1 MSKTILLVDEDP
13 AVRRMLCRVL
23 AEENYEV
30 LPVHDRAEAMERLG
44 TRAVDLIILDRE
56 GPSEQGWELVQEFRQ
71 QNPARPIILF
81 TARPNQ
87 TLSKM
92 ISEGVVLMDKPLD
105 LLKLLCTIEELLKN
119 NASRRRLESAG
130 VAASNGL
137 PQSPTR

>member
-44 TRAVDLIILDRE
+44 TTAVDLIILDPE
-56 GPSEQGWELVQEFRQ
+56 GPIDKGWELVQEFRVRD
-71 QNPARPIILF
+71 PGRPVILV
-81 TARPNQ
+81 TTRPNQ
-87 TLSKM
+87 TLAKM
-92 ISEGVVLMDKPLD
+92 NLEGVVLMDKPLD
-105 LLKLLCTIEELLKN
+105 LLKLLCTIDELLKN
-119 NASRRRLESAG
+119 NVSRRRFETAG

-137 PQSPTR
+137 AQSPAR